1 MHPKIRHFEQSAGD
15 LYKKIRR
22 ENRLTHDPVAM
33 TDHLSSL
40 PNCSKFRA
48 KASFAYTNAP
58 KKSNLR
64 CLWADLVVSAIF
76 LHFATQ
82 LPTVR
87 VPVNAREA
95 QTGPLYV
102 HISQLIFS
110 LLLTSLTFPVSLYT
124 TILHCFCII
133 NSTHNMLCVD
143 GRGGNYLIIYMAF
156 IQFLRSTMSDQSE
169 LRMTYVTW
177 LPYKELTPS
186 NSICPTTPPDVL

>member
-1 MHPKIRHFEQSAGD
+1 MRAHLTAVRVLSFVPRHNPGKHATADRPTNEHPKMRHFEQSAGD

-64 CLWADLVVSAIF
+64 CLLADLVVSAIF

-82 LPTVR
+82 VPTVR
-87 VPVNAREA
+87 VPVNA
-95 QTGPLYV
+95 
-102 HISQLIFS
+102 
-110 LLLTSLTFPVSLYT
+110 
-124 TILHCFCII
+124 
-133 NSTHNMLCVD
+133 
-143 GRGGNYLIIYMAF
+143 
-156 IQFLRSTMSDQSE
+156 
-169 LRMTYVTW
+169 
-177 LPYKELTPS
+177 
-186 NSICPTTPPDVL
+186 